1 MPAKVRATCPGCRT
15 VLRIPA
21 DWADR
26 PVKCK
31 KCGAVLQGKHP
42 TAPPP
47 SAATVD
53 TAPAT
58 PLPGT
63 VPMGQPVEGS
73 APPPGYG
80 YPVPPGFPAPGYQYP
95 PTGYPY
101 TVPPGYGYGMPPGYP
116 APPGYPYPAPPAY
129 APPGYGYPAPP
140 APGFPPIES
149 PPDTL
154 P

>member
-1 MPAKVRATCPGCRT
+1 MPAKVRATCPGCQT

-31 KCGAVLQGKHP
+31 KCGAVMQGKP
-42 TAPPP
+42 AARPAAP

-63 VPMGQPVEGS
+63 VPMAQPADPRADRAVGGE
-73 APPPGYG
+73 PPRAGT
-80 YPVPPGFPAPGYQYP
+80 VPMAQPADAPGP
-95 PTGYPY
+95 P
-101 TVPPGYGYGMPPGYP
+101 
-116 APPGYPYPAPPAY
+116 
-129 APPGYGYPAPP
+129 
-140 APGFPPIES
+140 
-149 PPDTL
+149 
-154 P
+154 